1 MRIRSVFLPTGEIL
15 FENSR
20 FSTVD
25 HAQHLF
31 IVCLTCAST
40 LNLENYFTLVHRGY
54 PFSEINFWATF
65 MAPTFSV
72 LEHCWPIHTKSPDPA
87 VSRMKQS

>member
-1 MRIRSVFLPTGEIL
+1 MRIRSIFLPTGEIL
-15 FENSR
+15 FEKSR

-31 IVCLTCAST
+31 IFWLICAWT
-40 LNLENYFTLVHRGY
+40 LSLGNGFTLVHRGY

-72 LEHCWPIHTKSPDPA
+72 LEHC
-87 VSRMKQS
+87 